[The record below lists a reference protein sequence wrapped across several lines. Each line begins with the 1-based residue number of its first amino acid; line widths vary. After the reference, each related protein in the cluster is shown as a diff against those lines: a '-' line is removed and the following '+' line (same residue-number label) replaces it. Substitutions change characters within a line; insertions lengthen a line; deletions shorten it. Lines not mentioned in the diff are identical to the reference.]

1 MAVQKAPDGKEYE
14 YNPNDPADVMR
25 VALLCEPT
33 DHVKRERAKAAFEAA
48 APEAAKQA
56 AASVALGA
64 GGPSMG
70 DIQAMI
76 AAAVKEALRPAAPAA
91 PSAPTAPVFGSG
103 NAPSDPG
110 PLAPVPGA
118 TTPVEGSG
126 GNA

>member
-1 MAVQKAPDGKEYE
+1 MAIQKAPDGKEYE
-14 YNPNDPADVMR
+14 YNANDPADVAR
-25 VALLCEPT
+25 VAALCEPSDET
-33 DHVKRERAKAAFEAA
+33 KRARAKAAFEAA

-76 AAAVKEALRPAAPAA
+76 AAAVKDALKP
-91 PSAPTAPVFGSG
+91 APVFGSG

-118 TTPVEGSG
+118 TTPVEGSQ